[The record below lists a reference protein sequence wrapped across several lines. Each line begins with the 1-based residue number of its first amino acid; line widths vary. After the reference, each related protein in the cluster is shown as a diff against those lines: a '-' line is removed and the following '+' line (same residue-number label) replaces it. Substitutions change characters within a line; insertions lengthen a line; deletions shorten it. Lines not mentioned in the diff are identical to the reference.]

1 MRQIF
6 SPFLSPFRFSPILR
20 QFVRRDIL
28 GRYRGSLLGMGWAFV
43 TPILML
49 GVYTF
54 VFVGVFRAR
63 WPGAEDGSGITFAL
77 QLFAGLM
84 VFNLFAEVT
93 AQAPNLILSQPN
105 LVKKVVFPLEI
116 LPFVALGS
124 GLFHLMLSLGVLLVG
139 ALFVNHGLP
148 WTVLLLP
155 LVLLPLLPL
164 LLGIGW
170 FFAALGVFV
179 RDIAQVI
186 SLGINLLMFLSPIFY
201 STSSLSPSIQ
211 SWMFINPLAPVIE
224 NVRLVVFV
232 GEMPDWSNWALSL
245 GVSLLGAL
253 FGSAFFQAT
262 RREFSDVL

>member
-6 SPFLSPFRFSPILR
+6 SPFLSPFRFAPILL

-63 WPGAEDGSGITFAL
+63 WPGAEDGSGVTFAL

-124 GLFHLMLSLGVLLVG
+124 GLFHLMLSLSVLLVG
-139 ALFVNHGLP
+139 ALLVNHGLP

-164 LLGIGW
+164 LLGIFCCAWG
-170 FFAALGVFV
+170 FCSRYCAGYKPCYQFVNVPFANFLFNKVTFSKHPVMDVSQPVGSGYRKCTSRCFCW
-179 RDIAQVI
+179 RDA
-186 SLGINLLMFLSPIFY
+186 
-201 STSSLSPSIQ
+201 
-211 SWMFINPLAPVIE
+211 
-224 NVRLVVFV
+224 
-232 GEMPDWSNWALSL
+232 
-245 GVSLLGAL
+245 
-253 FGSAFFQAT
+253 
-262 RREFSDVL
+262 

>member
-1 MRQIF
+1 
-6 SPFLSPFRFSPILR
+6 
-20 QFVRRDIL
+20 
-28 GRYRGSLLGMGWAFV
+28 MGWAFV

-63 WPGAEDGSGITFAL
+63 WPGAEDGGGVVFAL

-93 AQAPNLILSQPN
+93 GQAPNLILSQPN
-105 LVKKVVFPLEI
+105 LVKKVAFPLEI

-139 ALFVNHGLP
+139 ALLVHHSLP
-148 WTVLLLP
+148 LTVLLLP

-186 SLGINLLMFLSPIFY
+186 GLCINLLMFLSPIFY
-201 STSSLSPSIQ
+201 STTTLSPSIQ

-224 NVRLVVFV
+224 NVRRVVFV
-232 GEMPDWSNWALSL
+232 GEAPDWSYWL
-245 GVSLLGAL
+245 VSLCVSMLIAAL
-253 FGSAFFQAT
+253 GSAFFQTT
-262 RREFSDVL
+262 RREFADVL